1 MIKKVHICLFI
12 IFFYVLF
19 FIHICNGIR
28 LHNYKNQRIN
38 YRHMLSTIRNNVS
51 INQNKQISKNNTK
64 ENKCNIMINY
74 HDKSNIFCKSFFLSM
89 EEKDCIKNIKKKIE
103 EIYGIPLTLQEI
115 LYDNKKLENNITIQ
129 NIIKDKQI
137 KILNL
142 QLITILPH
150 LFLQKDDDNNTNK
163 RNDVSSSSSL
173 YNNEYIKSNKR
184 ITYLKNKL
192 TYYAYLTLLNE
203 YKKLSHILENKKYI
217 LKNDDILESFKSF
230 DQEFEKTLKNNN
242 INLHKIKKEINKL
255 KHIDKKKLL
264 LRLEVDYPLMS
275 NNLTKR
281 IKQLFQ
287 YYYMGDITTII
298 KFSIFFYILYKY
310 ADYPNHIKKFFLYL
324 SILFLISPFKPFYK
338 FSHFLFFLVPNNILF
353 SGFTNILSASYQQ
366 ILMCQ

>member
-1 MIKKVHICLFI
+1 MIKKVNICICI
-12 IFFYVLF
+12 IFFYVF
-19 FIHICNGIR
+19 FLIHICNGIK
-28 LHNYKNQRIN
+28 LENYKKLPINKRRIF
-38 YRHMLSTIRNNVS
+38 SIITNNVS
-51 INQNKQISKNNTK
+51 INQNKHISNNK
-64 ENKCNIMINY
+64 ANENKCNIMINY
-74 HDKSNIFCKSFFLSM
+74 HDKSNIFCRSFLLSM
-89 EEKDCIKNIKKKIE
+89 EEKDSIKNIKKKIE

-115 LYDNKKLENNITIQ
+115 LYDNKKIDNNITIQ

-142 QLITILPH
+142 RLITILPH
-150 LFLQKDDDNNTNK
+150 LFLQKDDDIDTNK
-163 RNDVSSSSSL
+163 RNDVISSSL
-173 YNNEYIKSNKR
+173 YNNEYVKSNKR

-192 TYYAYLTLLNE
+192 TYYGYLTLLNE

-242 INLHKIKKEINKL
+242 INLHKIKKEINHL

-264 LRLEVDYPLMS
+264 LRLQVDYPLMS
-275 NNLTKR
+275 NILSER

-287 YYYMGDITTII
+287 YYYLGDITTVI

-310 ADYPNHIKKFFLYL
+310 ADYPKHIKKFFLYL
-324 SILFLISPFKPFYK
+324 SILFLIFPFKPFYK
-338 FSHFLFFLVPNNILF
+338 VSHFLLFFVPNNILF